1 MYFPSINQ
9 FVAQAGGGGD
19 AGGGWGMFIPIVLMF
34 GIIYFLMIRPQQ
46 KQAKKQ
52 KEMLEALKR
61 GDQVVTNG
69 GILGKIFQI
78 NDERIIVLEVAE
90 GVRIR
95 VLRSQIA
102 STFNAEGEPEKK
114 KE

>member
-9 FVAQAGGGGD
+9 VVAQAGGGGD
-19 AGGGWGMFIPIVLMF
+19 AGGGWGMFVPIILMF
-34 GIIYFLMIRPQQ
+34 AIIYFLMIRPQQ
-46 KQAKKQ
+46 KQAKKH

-61 GDQVVTNG
+61 GEQVVTTG

-78 NDERIIVLEVAE
+78 NENNIITLEVAD

-95 VLRSQIA
+95 VLRTQIA
-102 STFNAEGEPEKK
+102 STFAEGEPEKK